1 MTHVTPA
8 QAIQR
13 LTAFRAPSLKG
24 RGAETLNVI
33 EWHFDKFV
41 FGTID
46 NEELNKEK

>member
-1 MTHVTPA
+1 MSRITPS
-8 QAIQR
+8 QAIDR
-13 LTAFRAPSLKG
+13 LTGFRAPSKG